1 MDDYKTRGKIKS
13 LKRNQNNQAEYEIE
27 IDYDQKYRVEFEVG
41 GKEIIYGVGEHIKF
55 TKENH
60 EVIIKNSFYL
70 DEYLFKIAESALVN
84 QRRVEIKYTDNN
96 NNNNNN
102 NNKKIISEIKVI

>member
-1 MDDYKTRGKIKS
+1 MSDYKTKGKIKS
-13 LKRNQNNQAEYEIE
+13 LIRNQNNQAEYEIE

-41 GKEIIYGVGEHIKF
+41 GKEIPYGVGEHITF

-60 EVIIKNSFYL
+60 EVIIKNRFYL

-84 QRRVEIKYTDNN
+84 QRRVDIKYINN
-96 NNNNNN
+96 NG
-102 NNKKIISEIKVI
+102 KKNISEIKVI